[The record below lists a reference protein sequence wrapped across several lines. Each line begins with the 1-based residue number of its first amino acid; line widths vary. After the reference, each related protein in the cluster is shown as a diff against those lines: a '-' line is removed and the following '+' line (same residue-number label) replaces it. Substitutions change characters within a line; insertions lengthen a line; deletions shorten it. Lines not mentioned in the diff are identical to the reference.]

1 MKNRQEQRAKLE
13 NETLQEMRN
22 EFAQKQ
28 KQIQSA
34 MSRSP
39 GKRLDKVQSEGELI
53 SKNEDSTA
61 VTINE
66 EDFQRWMK
74 QQDNIGNGLNNRVA
88 EKLNN
93 SSKPKATVTEAS
105 A

>member
-1 MKNRQEQRAKLE
+1 
-13 NETLQEMRN
+13 
-22 EFAQKQ
+22 
-28 KQIQSA
+28 

-66 EDFQRWMK
+66 EDF
-74 QQDNIGNGLNNRVA
+74 
-88 EKLNN
+88 
-93 SSKPKATVTEAS
+93 
-105 A
+105 